1 MKSFWDP
8 SAYLGNNSNLFS
20 GSTTSYS
27 NAFTPSKG
35 GGTSK
40 GGSMFDPVSMGVAG
54 AFSLASSFVGADAQS
69 KSAELQGKIARDQ
82 IQANERNQASDRL
95 QQRWGATFVPQFNQ
109 MLQANALTEQ
119 QNIFAPKQRT
129 LESDQFRS
137 AFQDQYSPD
146 ALRAKQKENRDRLS
160 MSLAERQNA
169 FNFTPTNPFAYLNP
183 SYAN

>member
-1 MKSFWDP
+1 MSASDP
-8 SAYLGNNSNLFS
+8 FNWSMPAY
-20 GSTTSYS
+20 
-27 NAFTPSKG
+27 A
-35 GGTSK
+35 
-40 GGSMFDPVSMGVAG
+40 GVAG
-54 AFSLASSFVGADAQS
+54 LFELGSGFLQA
-69 KSAELQGKIARDQ
+69 KSASDTATLQGKIAKDQ
-82 IQANERNQASDRL
+82 IESAERGRVSQFLDN
-95 QQRWGATFVPQFNQ
+95 RWHATFVPQLNQ

-169 FNFTPTNPFAYLNP
+169 FNFAPTSPFAYLNP

>member
-1 MKSFWDP
+1 MAASDP
-8 SAYLGNNSNLFS
+8 FNWSMPAY
-20 GSTTSYS
+20 
-27 NAFTPSKG
+27 A
-35 GGTSK
+35 
-40 GGSMFDPVSMGVAG
+40 GVAG
-54 AFSLASSFVGADAQS
+54 AFSLASGALQAQS
-69 KSAELQGKIARDQ
+69 ASDTATLQGKIAKDQ
-82 IQANERNQASDRL
+82 IESAERGRVSQFLDN
-95 QQRWGATFVPQFNQ
+95 RWHATFGPQFNQ

-146 ALRAKQKENRDRLS
+146 SLRAKQKENRDRLS

-169 FNFTPTNPFAYLNP
+169 FNFAPTSPFAYLNP

>member
-1 MKSFWDP
+1 MKSYWDT
-8 SAYLGNNSNLFS
+8 SDYLANNYNIFS
-20 GSTTSYS
+20 GNTTSFADY
-27 NAFTPSKG
+27 FTPDKKS
-35 GGTSK
+35 GTSK

-129 LESDQFRS
+129 LESEQFRS